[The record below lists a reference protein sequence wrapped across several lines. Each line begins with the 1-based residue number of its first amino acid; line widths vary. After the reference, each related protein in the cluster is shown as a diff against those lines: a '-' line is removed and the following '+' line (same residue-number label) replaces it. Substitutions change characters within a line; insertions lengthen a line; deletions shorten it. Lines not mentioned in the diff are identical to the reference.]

1 MNEKYIKDLV
11 SVIVPVY
18 NVENYLAKCIT
29 SLCKQTYSNLEILF
43 INDGSTDNSFS
54 ILENAKQKDDRIK
67 IFTQNNGGL
76 SAARNRGIDE
86 AIGEYICFVD
96 SDDWVSEEYLTCM
109 LNAIK
114 KYDADIAICNIQY
127 IFDTGKIKK
136 RTPSIVNEKC
146 VDKME
151 ALRDLFNSNG
161 FRFHAVNKLFR
172 HELFN
177 TDIRFPIGK
186 IYEDMATIYKLFG
199 NSDKIA
205 YVPKIGYYYLQNR
218 SGSILTSSFN
228 DNRLHVFEIFK
239 EIKQYIDEKE
249 YPLKEQYQH
258 LVITNEISLMNYI
271 YPVYNRFSPEQAQKI
286 INQFKDSRQ
295 KYELE
300 GYIKNLN
307 ISIIEKIRFFL
318 ICNNTC
324 FYISFMQFCKGGR
337 K

>member
-1 MNEKYIKDLV
+1 MNQEYIKDLV

-18 NVENYLAKCIT
+18 NVENYLTKCIT
-29 SLCKQTYSNLEILF
+29 SLQKQTYSNLEIVF
-43 INDGSTDNSFS
+43 INDGSTDHSLS
-54 ILENAKQKDDRIK
+54 ILENAKEKDNRIK
-67 IFTQNNGGL
+67 VFTQNNCGL

-86 AIGEYICFVD
+86 ANGEYICFVD
-96 SDDWVSEEYLTCM
+96 SDDWVSEEYIMCM

-114 KYDADIAICNIQY
+114 KYNADIAICNIQY
-127 IFDTGKIKK
+127 IFNTGKIKK

-146 VDKME
+146 VDKIE

-177 TDIRFPIGK
+177 TGIHFPISK

-199 NSDKIA
+199 KSDKIA

-218 SGSILTSSFN
+218 NGSILTSSFS
-228 DNRLHVFEIFK
+228 DNRLYVFEILK
-239 EIKQYIDEKE
+239 EIKQYIDEKK
-249 YPLKEQYQH
+249 YPLKEEYQH

-271 YPVYNRFSPEQAQKI
+271 YPIYNKFSARQAKKI
-286 INQFKDSRQ
+286 INQFKNSRQ

-300 GYIKNLN
+300 GYIKNSN
-307 ISIIEKIRFFL
+307 ISVVEKIRFFL
-318 ICNNTC
+318 ICNNTH
-324 FYISFMQFCKGGR
+324 FYIFFMQFCKGER